1 MAVALK
7 PWLKHAGLGHDQLES
22 GLAATSV
29 LGLEAMPDP
38 MCAGLATRAGGLRL
52 ELCTI
57 PADIDCKR
65 DAQSL
70 QLELCTIPTDKHGK
84 HDDALSLQSW
94 ALSTTSE

>member
-1 MAVALK
+1 MALK
-7 PWLKHAGLGHDQLES
+7 PWLRHAGLGHDQLES

-38 MCAGLATRAGGLRL
+38 MCAGLAT
-52 ELCTI
+52 T
-57 PADIDCKR
+57 DNDCKR

-70 QLELCTIPTDKHGK
+70 QLELCTIPTDNDGK
-84 HDDALSLQSW
+84 HDDVLSLQSW